1 MTKAI
6 AFDMGGVLLGLDIE
20 AAIRAFRERL
30 GFETIDEYL
39 DLYFQRGFLKGLEDG
54 SIDEEQGYEEIFKRC
69 RPGITREDIQDCYR
83 EFVLPMEP
91 RRAEILKELHGRF
104 DLYLLSNNNPIA
116 FNHVCRQYF
125 EQQGVPVEVIFR
137 KMFNSFEMKIM
148 KPAPEMFRRVIESI
162 GAKPEEILFIDDSRK
177 NVDGALASG
186 IDARLYTGIEDLE
199 KLLEL

>member
-1 MTKAI
+1 MTI
-6 AFDMGGVLLGLDIE
+6 TPRTSVS
-20 AAIRAFRERL
+20 AAIRSFRERL
-30 GFETIDEYL
+30 GFETVGEYL

-54 SIDEEQGYEEIFKRC
+54 SIDEKQGYEEFFKRC
-69 RPGITREDIQDCYR
+69 RPGITREDIWECYR

-125 EQQGVPVEVIFR
+125 EQQGIPVEVIFR

-148 KPAPEMFRRVIESI
+148 KPAPEMFRRVIEGI

>member
-20 AAIRAFRERL
+20 AAIRTFRKKL

-39 DLYFQRGFLKGLEDG
+39 DLYFQRGFLKDLEDG
-54 SIDEEQGYEEIFKRC
+54 AIDEEQGYEEFFKRC
-69 RPGITREDIQDCYR
+69 RPGITREDIRDCYG
-83 EFVLPMEP
+83 EFILPMEP

-125 EQQGVPVEVIFR
+125 EQQGVPVDVIFR

-162 GAKPEEILFIDDSRK
+162 GSSPEEILFIDDSRK

-199 KLLEL
+199 KLLDL